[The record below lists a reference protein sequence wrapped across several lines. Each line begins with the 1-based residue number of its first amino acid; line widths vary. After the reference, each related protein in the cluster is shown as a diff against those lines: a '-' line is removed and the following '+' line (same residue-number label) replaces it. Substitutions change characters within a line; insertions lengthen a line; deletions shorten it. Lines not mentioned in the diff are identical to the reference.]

1 MEDAALG
8 LIGGG
13 SGTLISLAYAYWQSK
28 QNAKDIEQLEEKLES
43 SDALIDTVVSAFSN
57 FKLHVAE
64 TYVPVGRFV
73 ALENKIDKIYEHILK
88 NERT

>member
-13 SGTLISLAYAYWQSK
+13 SGTLVSLAYAYWQSK
-28 QNAKDIEQLEEKLES
+28 QNAKDIEELEDSLKTS
-43 SDALIDTVVSAFSN
+43 GALVDTIVSAFAS
-57 FKLHVAE
+57 FRVHVAE

-73 ALENKIDKIYEHILK
+73 ALETKIDKIYEHILK
-88 NERT
+88 GER